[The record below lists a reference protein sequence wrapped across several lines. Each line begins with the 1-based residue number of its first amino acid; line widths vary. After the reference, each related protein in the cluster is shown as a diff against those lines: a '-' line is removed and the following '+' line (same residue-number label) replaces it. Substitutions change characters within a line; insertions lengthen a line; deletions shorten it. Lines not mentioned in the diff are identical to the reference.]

1 MANETT
7 SSTLSELFTNITQE
21 AIFTFQETS
30 VMRPLVTTY
39 PISGS
44 GKTIEVPVY
53 PTISA
58 SAVNEASD
66 LSNTAVNPTSAT
78 ITASEI
84 GVMTTLTDL
93 ARDSASRNVG
103 ADIGKLFGEAIAKK
117 VDTDLAGL
125 LDDFA
130 SANDQGGAGTELT
143 ADLLFKAQAILRSA
157 NVPAPYYG
165 VFHPKAL
172 FNLKKTLTQAGYAGT
187 ATAMSDIGNEALRN
201 GYIGRI
207 AGIDVF
213 ENANITIDAY
223 DDSYGG
229 VFHPASLG
237 LAMKEEFKV
246 ESQRDASLRA
256 TELVASIV
264 YGTGV
269 IKDTYGVTVRT
280 DTAL

>member
-93 ARDSASRNVG
+93 GANSASRNVG

-117 VDTDLAGL
+117 VDTDLCGL
-125 LDDFA
+125 F
-130 SANDQGGAGTELT
+130 SSFTTNTGGAAGTELT
-143 ADLLFKAQAILRSA
+143 ADLLFKAQAQLRTLS
-157 NVPAPYYG
+157 VPAPYYA

-187 ATAMSDIGNEALRN
+187 ATAISELGNEALRN

-213 ENANITIDAY
+213 ENANLAIDGS
-223 DDSYGG
+223 DDSVGG
-229 VFHPASLG
+229 VFHPASIG
-237 LAMKEEFKV
+237 LAMKEDFKV
-246 ESQRDASLRA
+246 ETQRDASLRA
-256 TELVASIV
+256 TEIVASIV
-264 YGTGV
+264 YGKAVVKESFGV
-269 IKDTYGVTVRT
+269 AITT
-280 DTAL
+280 DAAF